1 MMTAERWFGVP
12 LQIGYPIRTA
22 VVLLFVLVLSRGV
35 VRLLPLNPL
44 GSFLVGFA
52 VFLIWIGPDIL
63 IGGYRHTWF
72 FENSLIGFAKPSVM
86 PALRDNIPL
95 LAVRVAGSALLVPVI
110 EELFW
115 RGWMMRWL
123 VNNNFEQVPLGT
135 YVPAA
140 FWITAILFASEHGS
154 YWDVGLAAGVV
165 YNWWMVRTRSL
176 ADCIVAHGVTNG
188 LLAIYVIATG
198 AWQYWP

>member
-1 MMTAERWFGVP
+1 MMTAERSFGVP

-22 VVLLFVLVLSRGV
+22 VVLLFVLVLSRGL
-35 VRLLPLNPL
+35 VRWRLNNPL
-44 GSFLVGFA
+44 GSFLIGLA
-52 VFLIWIGPDIL
+52 VFLIWIGPDVL
-63 IGGYRHTWF
+63 IGYRHSWF
-72 FENSLIGFAKPSVM
+72 FENSLFGLAGPSVM
-86 PALRDNIPL
+86 PALRDNIPF

-123 VNNNFEQVPLGT
+123 VNNNFERVPLGT

-176 ADCIVAHGVTNG
+176 ADCIIAHGVTNS

-198 AWQYWP
+198 AWQYWL

>member
-1 MMTAERWFGVP
+1 MPPF
-12 LQIGYPIRTA
+12 
-22 VVLLFVLVLSRGV
+22 
-35 VRLLPLNPL
+35 NPL
-44 GSFLVGFA
+44 GSFLIGLA
-52 VFLIWIGPDIL
+52 VFLIWIGPDML

-72 FENSLIGFAKPSVM
+72 FENGLIGLASPSVM
-86 PALRDNIPL
+86 PAFRDNIPL

-123 VNNNFEQVPLGT
+123 VNNNFERVPLGT

-176 ADCIVAHGVTNG
+176 ADCIIAHGVTNS
-188 LLAIYVIATG
+188 LLAIYVIAKG